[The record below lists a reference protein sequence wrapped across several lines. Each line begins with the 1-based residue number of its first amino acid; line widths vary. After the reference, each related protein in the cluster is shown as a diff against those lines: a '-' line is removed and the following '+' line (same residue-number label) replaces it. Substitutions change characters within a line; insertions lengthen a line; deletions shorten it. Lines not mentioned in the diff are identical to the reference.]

1 MLKKIFL
8 ALSITFALTSGSI
21 AQTDSTDLELSM
33 SEAVLVTELDSMLY
47 SGENYQL
54 LSLEFT
60 ISDTAS
66 FGKVHVEL
74 SEVGAPGALFIGSYT
89 ESELIEAGFLEA
101 WEVNIPFGILLNTQP
116 YLVSITLE
124 DYSGALTATITK
136 TLVP

>member
-74 SEVGAPGALFIGSYT
+74 TEIGAPGVLFIGSYT
-89 ESELIEAGFLEA
+89 ESELSAAGFLVE
-101 WEVNIPFGILLNTQP
+101 WVLNIQFVILINTQP

>member
-8 ALSITFALTSGSI
+8 SLSVTFALANGSI
-21 AQTDSTDLELSM
+21 AQTDSTDLDLSM
-33 SEAVLVTELDSMLY
+33 STAVLVTELDSMLY

-74 SEVGAPGALFIGSYT
+74 TEVGAPGTLFIGSYT
-89 ESELIEAGFLEA
+89 QSQLSAAGFIEAWA
-101 WEVNIPFGILLNTQP
+101 VNIPFGILLDTQP